1 MSGSHLW
8 SQRTCAPFHAGSG
21 TRIVNDALRSLR
33 HESHKSPSK
42 NRRDRERHI
51 KFGAEVSSLRKEYM
65 RLFGHVKLKNGEI
78 ISIDDACTRLK
89 AGLSE
94 NPNKKVLRFCR
105 RIFWSGTSR
114 KRTLMR

>member
-1 MSGSHLW
+1 
-8 SQRTCAPFHAGSG
+8 
-21 TRIVNDALRSLR
+21 
-33 HESHKSPSK
+33 
-42 NRRDRERHI
+42 
-51 KFGAEVSSLRKEYM
+51 M

-105 RIFWSGTSR
+105 GIFWSGTSR